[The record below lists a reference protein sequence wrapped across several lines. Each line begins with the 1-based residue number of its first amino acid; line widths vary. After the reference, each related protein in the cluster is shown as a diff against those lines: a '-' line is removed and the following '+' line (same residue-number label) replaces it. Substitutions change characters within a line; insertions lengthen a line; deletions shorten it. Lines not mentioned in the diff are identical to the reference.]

1 MDTIMH
7 SLYELNNIEQHYD
20 GRKVLSI
27 ENLILEENQIIGF
40 FGPNG
45 SGKSTL
51 FSLLSF
57 IDKPS
62 LGDIS
67 FNGMCNKKMDL
78 KTRQSVVMVP
88 QNPYLLKRTVFENV
102 VYGLKLRKQTD
113 NLKEK
118 ALEAL
123 ALVGLDSLFL
133 QRKWSQL
140 SGGEAQRVALAA
152 RLILK
157 PKVLILDEPTSAV
170 DTNSAQL
177 IKEAILSAKQK
188 YNTTIFISSHDH
200 NWLNHICDRR
210 VALFQGNLVESGSV
224 NLLFAPWEKNKEGN
238 LVKVFLDG
246 QRLTIPNSHD
256 KKRDSVIMINSEGIE
271 ICRENCD
278 YMKNENTLIGEIE
291 SIRQEPSGSCLLVE
305 FSIGKISFNT
315 RVTREQMQKQTL
327 LPGDKIHVNIDVCGV
342 CWI

>member
-1 MDTIMH
+1 MNN
-7 SLYELNNIEQHYD
+7 LYELNNVEQYYD
-20 GRKVLSI
+20 GRKVLNI
-27 ENLILEENQIIGF
+27 ENLTLDENQIIGF

-57 IDKPS
+57 VDKPS
-62 LGDIS
+62 AGDIS
-67 FNGMCNKKMDL
+67 FNGVCNKKMDL
-78 KTRQSVVMVP
+78 ETRQSVVMVP

-102 VYGLKLRKQTD
+102 AYGLKLRKQTE
-113 NLKEK
+113 NLTNKVF
-118 ALEAL
+118 EAL
-123 ALVGLDSLFL
+123 NLVGLDNSFSE
-133 QRKWSQL
+133 RKWSQL

-157 PKVLILDEPTSAV
+157 PKVLILDEPTSGV

-177 IKEAILSAKQK
+177 IKEAILCAKQK

-224 NLLFAPWEKNKEGN
+224 NLLFAPWEKDKVGN
-238 LVKVFLDG
+238 LVKVFMDG
-246 QRLTIPNSHD
+246 QRLTIPNSED
-256 KKRDSVIMINSEGIE
+256 KKRDSVMMVNSDHIT
-271 ICRENCD
+271 ICRENCEH
-278 YMKNENTLIGEIE
+278 MKNENTLIAEVT
-291 SIRQEPSGSCLLVE
+291 SIHQQHSGKHLIIE
-305 FSIGKISFNT
+305 FSIGGVSFNS
-315 RVTREQMQKQTL
+315 RLTREEMQKQTL
-327 LPGDKIHVNIDVCGV
+327 LPGDKIHVNIDVHEV

>member
-1 MDTIMH
+1 MK
-7 SLYELNNIEQHYD
+7 SLYELHDIEQYYD
-20 GRKVLSI
+20 GRKVLNI
-27 ENLILEENQIIGF
+27 DTLTLDENQIVGF

-57 IDKPS
+57 IDKQS
-62 LGDIS
+62 HGEIE
-67 FNGMCNKKMDL
+67 FNGISNKKLDQEM
-78 KTRQSVVMVP
+78 RQSVVIVP
-88 QNPYLLKRTVFENV
+88 QNPYLLKRTVYENIA
-102 VYGLKLRKQTD
+102 YGLKLRKQRD

-118 ALEAL
+118 VMEAL
-123 ALVGLDSLFL
+123 TLVGLDSSFIN
-133 QRKWSQL
+133 RKWSQL

-157 PKVLILDEPTSAV
+157 PKVLILDEPTSGV

-177 IKEAILSAKQK
+177 IKEAILIAKQK

-210 VALFQGNLVESGSV
+210 IALFQGNLVESGSV
-224 NLLFAPWEKNKEGN
+224 NLLFAPWEKDSEGN
-238 LVKVFLDG
+238 LVKVFLDS
-246 QRLTIPNSHD
+246 QRLTIPSTSE
-256 KKRDSVIMINSEGIE
+256 KKRDSVMMVNSDNIT

-278 YMKNENTLIGEIE
+278 DMKTENTLIGEVQT
-291 SIRQEPSGSCLLVE
+291 IRQQSSNEFLLIE
-305 FSIGKISFNT
+305 FSIGGVSFNSKI
-315 RVTREQMQKQTL
+315 TREEMKEQTL
-327 LPGDKIHVNIDVCGV
+327 LPGDKIHVNIDVDEV